1 MERYKRTR
9 KIKKEIQ
16 GVTMLALVVT
26 IIVLLILAA
35 ITLNLAV
42 GENGI
47 IARAKLA
54 RDKAKNASIG
64 EEEAMNA
71 ASGEID
77 NAGNGGSG
85 GGTCPECPDT
95 KPLED
100 RIKELES
107 QVGALQQQL
116 ETEKANKAE
125 LGNRITELNNQIAEL
140 NKQIEAGNT
149 QKAEL

>member
-1 MERYKRTR
+1 
-9 KIKKEIQ
+9 
-16 GVTMLALVVT
+16 MLALVVT

-47 IARAKLA
+47 IERAKLA
-54 RDKAKNASIG
+54 RDKSKNASMK

-71 ASGEID
+71 AAGEID
-77 NAGNGGSG
+77 NAENSTGGDE

-100 RIKELES
+100 RIKELEN

-125 LGNRITELNNQIAEL
+125 LENRITELNNQIAEL